1 MDHGDDR
8 KTGLGMEDSV
18 RNDDDCGVTY
28 DDFRRFYGTEGHFL
42 VREAASCH
50 VDHIPR
56 DNIQWAPMN
65 ST

>member
-1 MDHGDDR
+1 
-8 KTGLGMEDSV
+8 
-18 RNDDDCGVTY
+18 VTY